1 MNELY
6 ILGAGTY
13 GEVIF
18 ELAETVGYR
27 VVCFYDDDPT
37 LIGTEVMG
45 KKVMGPFSSFTK
57 LDIIGKN
64 FAVAIGNNTI
74 RFQVMQNILNNK
86 GLLPSLIH
94 PKANISPSA
103 NIGKG
108 VYIHS
113 GAYIWT
119 KAEIGDF
126 SIISPNTVIAH
137 HTKVG
142 KACLIST
149 LCAVGAL
156 IKIKDYV
163 TLGIGTTVITG
174 VKRIEENVM
183 SGGGSVII
191 KDVEDNAV
199 IVGNPARKIRDN
211 YS

>member
-1 MNELY
+1 MKELY

-18 ELAETVGYR
+18 ELAETVGYK
-27 VVCFYDDDPT
+27 VIGFYDDDPT

-45 KKVMGPFSSFTK
+45 KRVIGSFSNFSRS
-57 LDIIGKN
+57 DISGKN
-64 FAVAIGNNTI
+64 FAVAIGNNKI
-74 RFQVMQNILNNK
+74 RFQIMNNILHNE
-86 GLLPSLIH
+86 GLLPTLIH
-94 PKANISPSA
+94 PKAIISPSA
-103 NIGKG
+103 NIGMG

-119 KAEIGDF
+119 NADIGDF
-126 SIISPNTVIAH
+126 TIISPNTVIAH

-142 KACLIST
+142 RACLIST

-156 IKIKDYV
+156 IVIKDNV

-174 VKRIEENVM
+174 VNRIGENVM

-191 KDVEDNAV
+191 KDVEDNSV
-199 IVGNPARKIRDN
+199 IVGNPAKKIRDN
-211 YS
+211 

>member
-1 MNELY
+1 MKELY

-18 ELAETVGYR
+18 ELAETVGYK
-27 VVCFYDDDPT
+27 VIGFYDDDPT

-45 KKVMGPFSSFTK
+45 KKVIGPFSNFTK
-57 LDIIGKN
+57 SDMIGKN
-64 FAVAIGNNTI
+64 FAVAIGNNKI
-74 RFQVMQNILNNK
+74 RFQVMQNILNNE
-86 GLLPSLIH
+86 GILPSLIH
-94 PKANISPSA
+94 PKANICSSA
-103 NIGKG
+103 MIGKG
-108 VYIHS
+108 VYIHA
-113 GAYIWT
+113 GACIWT

-126 SIISPNTVIAH
+126 TFISPNTVIAH

-156 IKIKDYV
+156 IKIKDHV

-174 VKRIEENVM
+174 VNRIGENVV

-191 KDVEDNAV
+191 KDVEDNSV

-211 YS
+211 F

>member
-27 VVCFYDDDPT
+27 IAGFYDDDPT
-37 LIGTEVMG
+37 LIGT
-45 KKVMGPFSSFTK
+45 KVMGNKVIGPLSSLTK
-57 LDIIGKN
+57 SDMIGKN
-64 FAVAIGNNTI
+64 FAVAMGNNKI
-74 RFQVMQNILNNK
+74 RFRVMQNILNNE
-86 GLLPSLIH
+86 GLLPTLIH
-94 PKANISPSA
+94 PKANICRSA
-103 NIGKG
+103 KIGVG
-108 VYIHS
+108 VYIHA
-113 GAYIWT
+113 GACIWT

-126 SIISPNTVIAH
+126 TFISPNTVIAH

-149 LCAVGAL
+149 LCAVGAGVN
-156 IKIKDYV
+156 INNFV
-163 TLGIGTTVITG
+163 MFGFGTTVITG
-174 VKRIEENVM
+174 VKNIGKNVM
-183 SGGGSVII
+183 SGGGTVII

-211 YS
+211 